1 MQRFHRLTLL
11 GLSLALSAC
20 TLGPDFRSPDAHLP
34 DAWAL
39 QQSPVRSQPEAAS
52 VQARWWD
59 SFADAQLSALLQRAV
74 AGNVDLQLAAS
85 RVQQSRAVRLSSGAA
100 QVPSLDGQAGYSRA
114 RNSEVG
120 LNDPSGNA
128 GKNDYSLWQAG
139 LGASWE
145 LDLWGRVRRQVEA
158 ADAQLAGS
166 QALRDGVALSVLA
179 ETASD
184 YIQLRGAQQLRLIT
198 EQNLQIAQ
206 RSLTLNQTRLD
217 DGVATHLEVAEAA
230 SRVAFLEARLEPLRL
245 RERRLGNALAL
256 LLGQAPGSLQAEL
269 GEPAEI
275 PRGPLRVPV
284 GLPSELASR
293 RPDIRQAEAQLHAAT
308 ASIGVA
314 EADFYP
320 RITLSGDLGL
330 QALQLSDLDGW
341 SAHRFAIGPAIS
353 VPLFDGGRR
362 RGTLQLREAQQ
373 QEAAIAYQRTVLGAW
388 HEVDDAMA
396 AYQAQQRRHER
407 LQEAVEQSRVAL
419 ANAELQYQQGTVDY
433 LNVLSVQQA
442 LLSNEEELLDSR
454 QATSLALVGLYRALG
469 GGWEQ
474 YAGGA

>member
-1 MQRFHRLTLL
+1 MKRFHRLTLL
-11 GLSLALSAC
+11 GLSVALSAC

-34 DAWAL
+34 EAWAM
-39 QQSPVRSQPEAAS
+39 QQGPVRSQPEAAS
-52 VQARWWD
+52 VQARWWE

-74 AGNVDLQLAAS
+74 AGNFDLQMAAS
-85 RVQQSRAVRLSSGAA
+85 RVRQSRAVRLSSGAA
-100 QVPSLDGQAGYSRA
+100 QVPSLNGGAGYSRA

-128 GKNDYSLWQAG
+128 GKEDYSLWQAG

-145 LDLWGRVRRQVEA
+145 LDLWGRVRREVEA
-158 ADAQLAGS
+158 ADAQLGGS

-184 YIQLRGAQQLRLIT
+184 YIQLRGTQQLRLIT

-230 SRVAFLEARLEPLRL
+230 SRVASLEARLEPLRL

-269 GEPAEI
+269 GAPADI
-275 PRGPLRVPV
+275 PQGPPRVPV

-314 EADFYP
+314 QADFYP

-396 AYQAQQRRHER
+396 AYQAQQRRHDR
-407 LQEAVEQSRVAL
+407 LGEAVEQSRVAL
-419 ANAELQYQQGTVDY
+419 DNAELQYQQGTVDY

-454 QATSLALVGLYRALG
+454 QATALALVGLYRALG

-474 YAGGA
+474 QGEGA